1 MGGCSD
7 LWRGSLAG
15 QGAPRCPSFLQGWE
29 VDAGTRY
36 WYSSGKEKNTSGT
49 GTLIS
54 QLTYSNLTGQ
64 SGELFAR
71 VDTQSR
77 SFVKGYVGT
86 GAITGGKNTDEDW
99 GAGTQNKTGFQVAD
113 GTTSGWLNYAAADIG
128 YNVLRDW
135 NYKFGPFVGYS
146 YFRQNINTYGCNF
159 SVPAGQACATNG
171 QAATPEYTVLTED
184 ETWQSFRV
192 GVSAVATIWDRFGI
206 SGDVAYLPY
215 SQYSGL
221 DSHLFRGANHPFS
234 RKTAADAAYKR
245 NSF

>member
-1 MGGCSD
+1 
-7 LWRGSLAG
+7 
-15 QGAPRCPSFLQGWE
+15 
-29 VDAGTRY
+29 
-36 WYSSGKEKNTSGT
+36 
-49 GTLIS
+49 
-54 QLTYSNLTGQ
+54 
-64 SGELFAR
+64 LFAR

-77 SFVKGYVGT
+77 IFVKGYVGT

-128 YNVLRDW
+128 YNVLRDS

-159 SVPAGQACATNG
+159 SVPADEWSSRHPN
-171 QAATPEYTVLTED
+171 TPVLTED

-221 DSHLFRGANHPFS
+221 DSHLFRVPITFFPQNGSGRGVQTELILTYLVTENLKLGIGGRYWAMWTEGARQSCHGDCGDGFTSNPPLPY
-234 RKTAADAAYKR
+234 TANTERFGGFVQASYQFATQP
-245 NSF
+245 

>member
-1 MGGCSD
+1 VTPD
-7 LWRGSLAG
+7 IQVAKLALNYHWDHDPRMTWVDG
-15 QGAPRCPSFLQGWE
+15 PIFGAAALPFRARPAAPSFFQGWE

-36 WYSSGKEKNTSGT
+36 WYSGGTEKNTSGT

-54 QLTYSNLTGQ
+54 QLTSSNLTGQ

-77 SFVKGYVGT
+77 IFVKGHVGT

-128 YNVLRDW
+128 YNVLRDS

-171 QAATPEYTVLTED
+171 QAAT
-184 ETWQSFRV
+184 R
-192 GVSAVATIWDRFGI
+192 I
-206 SGDVAYLPY
+206 
-215 SQYSGL
+215 
-221 DSHLFRGANHPFS
+221 HPS
-234 RKTAADAAYKR
+234 
-245 NSF
+245 